1 MSPEIQRLFAEASEL
16 PPSERAAYLHGQTT
30 DVAVLQEVLSLLAH
44 DRSADSF
51 FATAFGSAA
60 VSIQKRHGSPS
71 RRTDRTFTIVRMLG
85 RGGMGAVYFATRS
98 DGSFEQNVAI
108 KVIHSTSA
116 TASLLDRFQQER
128 QILARLSHPNIAH
141 LLDGGQTPAGL
152 PYFVMEYVSGQHI
165 DRYCDQAAL
174 SLRDRLVLFQQ
185 IASAVQHAHEHLIVH
200 RALKPANILVGDDGT
215 PKLLDY
221 GIAKVIDPLASQ
233 TAAGSTG
240 VMTPEYASPEQI
252 RGDGITTSS
261 DIYSLGAVLYKLTT
275 GKPQH
280 VLRDLSPLDAARK
293 SEQEAPRATGV
304 PADVAAILAKALHTD
319 PAPPLPVRQ

>member
-1 MSPEIQRLFAEASEL
+1 M
-16 PPSERAAYLHGQTT
+16 
-30 DVAVLQEVLSLLAH
+30 AVLQEVLSLLAH